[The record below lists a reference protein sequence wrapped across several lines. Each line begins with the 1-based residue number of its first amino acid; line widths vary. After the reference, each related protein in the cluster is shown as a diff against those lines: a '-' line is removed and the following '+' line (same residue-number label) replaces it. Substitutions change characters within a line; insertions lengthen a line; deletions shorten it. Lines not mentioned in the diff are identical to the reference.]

1 MSSLALYTDL
11 ELVATWLFLASKVC
25 EQPRK
30 IRDCIN
36 VCYQV
41 WGKGMLRLG
50 PQYHRAK
57 QRIVTCEQLILR
69 TLRFELEAANAVRI
83 GRETETEAE
92 TEADAETD
100 TETQRE
106 LHRDAVCLTPHAP
119 CRSTPT
125 STSFNTRIGST
136 PAKRLSSSGLPSS
149 RTPFVFPPR
158 PCSNPECE

>member
-1 MSSLALYTDL
+1 MSSLALYTGL

-50 PQYHRAK
+50 PKYQRAK

-69 TLRFELEAANAVRI
+69 TLRFELEAANAVSV
-83 GRETETEAE
+83 
-92 TEADAETD
+92 
-100 TETQRE
+100 
-106 LHRDAVCLTPHAP
+106 HSV
-119 CRSTPT
+119 ST
-125 STSFNTRIGST
+125 F
-136 PAKRLSSSGLPSS
+136 LSS
-149 RTPFVFPPR
+149 
-158 PCSNPECE
+158 